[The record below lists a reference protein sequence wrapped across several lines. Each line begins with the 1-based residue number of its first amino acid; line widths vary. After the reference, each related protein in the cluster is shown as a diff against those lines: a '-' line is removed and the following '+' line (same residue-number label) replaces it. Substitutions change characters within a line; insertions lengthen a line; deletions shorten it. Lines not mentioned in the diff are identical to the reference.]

1 MIIED
6 CRSNAKQFE
15 SIKLGECF
23 EFNDEFY
30 IKIGVSS
37 HPHNAFSLTYNT
49 TGYFTA
55 KDFVTLVNAKVVI
68 E

>member
-1 MIIED
+1 MIIVD
-6 CRSNAKQFE
+6 CSSNEKQFE
-15 SIKLGECF
+15 FIKVGECF

-30 IKIGVSS
+30 IKIKVSS
-37 HPHNAFSLTYNT
+37 QPQNAFSLTNNAI
-49 TGYFTA
+49 GYFAA

>member
-6 CRSNAKQFE
+6 RRSNAKQFE

-23 EFNDEFY
+23 EFNDEIY
-30 IKIGVSS
+30 IKTDISN
-37 HPHNAFSLTYNT
+37 HPRNAFSLTYNAS
-49 TGYFTA
+49 GYF
-55 KDFVTLVNAKVVI
+55 KVDDLVQPITAKVVI